1 MAEEIINAGASA
13 NDGTG
18 DKWRDA
24 FLKVISNFSQLF
36 VTTIQNT
43 ADITALQSQI
53 VSSCQIGMQ
62 DYSDDVSGAAIA
74 VIGGGGFVELPND
87 GAGAGTNK
95 LFKVPSVG
103 ELWDTST
110 NSFKWNDG
118 LSLGDQVNIRINIR
132 ITTTSANQT
141 ANVRMLVGIGGTP
154 RSIYW
159 DSKYYKTSGVQANIA
174 STSLV
179 YMGDSNTLDNGAK
192 FEVESDHNCTVEVI
206 GWAIQ
211 HFVRNVI

>member
-95 LFKVPSVG
+95 LFKV
-103 ELWDTST
+103 
-110 NSFKWNDG
+110 
-118 LSLGDQVNIRINIR
+118 
-132 ITTTSANQT
+132 
-141 ANVRMLVGIGGTP
+141 LVGIGGSP
-154 RSIYW
+154 YSIDW
-159 DSKYYKTSGVQANIA
+159 DSKYYKTSGVQADIA
-174 STSLV
+174 TTSLV
-179 YMGDSNTLDNGAK
+179 YMRDSNTLDNGAK
-192 FEVESDHNCTVEVI
+192 FEVESDSNCTVEVI